1 MINLYRRIS
10 TFMHAIIN
18 YVVKRNLSGH
28 AHIIDTYLKSH
39 TVDGTVILINPL
51 HYEKI
56 RSKNVILHDFI
67 GIKRMNPRDILN
79 IL

>member
-28 AHIIDTYLKSH
+28 AHIIDNSLKGH
-39 TVDGTVILINPL
+39 TVDGTVILIDPL
-51 HYEKI
+51 HYQ
-56 RSKNVILHDFI
+56 KNSL
-67 GIKRMNPRDILN
+67 KKCDIARFYRYKTDESP
-79 IL
+79 